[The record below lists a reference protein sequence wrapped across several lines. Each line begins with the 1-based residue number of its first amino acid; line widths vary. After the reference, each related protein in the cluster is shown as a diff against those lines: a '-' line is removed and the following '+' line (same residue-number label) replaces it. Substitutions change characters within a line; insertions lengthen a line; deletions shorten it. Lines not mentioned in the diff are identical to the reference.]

1 MKKIGIFSVFL
12 IMFVFIACNTTPTK
26 TLRTDTT
33 TSGVAMIA
41 SDDCFAPIIEEE
53 INVFEALNHDAS
65 IIPIYGNEVEVMNL
79 LLKDSVRLVISARE
93 LTESEKELL
102 KSRKLQPRTQKIA
115 VDGIAL
121 IINKENTDSLISMST
136 LKEIMTGKIDSWKQI
151 NPKSKYDNIA
161 VVFDNANSSTV
172 RFVKDSINR
181 GEDLA
186 VNLRAQDNNKAVI
199 DYVAKTPNSMGVIG
213 VNWISN
219 PSDTTNL
226 SFANDIRVM
235 SVSKSDVPTLSNSY
249 KPFAAFLALNEY
261 PLRRD
266 VFVILSDL
274 RGTLPAGFV
283 NFIVGDQ
290 GQRII
295 LKAGLLPATRPMRLI
310 SMQESFKR

>member
-1 MKKIGIFSVFL
+1 MKKIGMFSL
-12 IMFVFIACNTTPTK
+12 ILMLVVSACSNKPAK
-26 TLRTDTT
+26 PQRTDTT

-53 INVFEALNHDAS
+53 IDVFEALNHEAS
-65 IIPIYGNEVEVMNL
+65 LIPIFGNEVEVMNL
-79 LLKDSVRLVISARE
+79 LLQDSVRLVISARE
-93 LTESEKELL
+93 LTETEKEFL
-102 KSRKLQPRTQKIA
+102 KTKKLQPRTQKIA

-121 IINKENTDSLISMST
+121 ITNVENTDSLISMST
-136 LKEIMTGKIDSWKQI
+136 LKQIMTGKIDSWKQI
-151 NPKSKYDNIA
+151 NPNSKYDNIA

-181 GEDLA
+181 GEPLA

-199 DYVAKTPNSMGVIG
+199 DYVARTPNSMGVIG
-213 VNWISN
+213 VNWVSN
-219 PSDTTNL
+219 PRDTTNL
-226 SFANDIRVM
+226 SFADNIRVM
-235 SVSKSDVPTLSNSY
+235 SVSKSDVATVSNSY
-249 KPFAAFLALNEY
+249 KPFAAYLALNEY

-310 SMQESFKR
+310 STRESFSE